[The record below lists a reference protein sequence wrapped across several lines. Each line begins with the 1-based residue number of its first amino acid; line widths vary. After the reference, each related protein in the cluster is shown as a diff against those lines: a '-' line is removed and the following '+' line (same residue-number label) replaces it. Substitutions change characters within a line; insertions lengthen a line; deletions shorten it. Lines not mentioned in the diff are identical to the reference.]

1 MHVAVVGCGQL
12 ARMLALAGIGMG
24 IRFSFIN
31 DNAAPDTACV
41 DGLGNI
47 VSWNPGESVS
57 ELYAALDG
65 PDCITVEKEQVS
77 SELLQGLAPLCPL
90 RPNVESVE
98 IIKDRRREKALV
110 VELGIPTSK
119 HVVGVPAHQ
128 AVTDLDFP
136 VVAKSC
142 TEGYDG
148 KNQWV
153 IRNAEDVAA
162 FDRQEDPANY
172 IFEQFIPFDR
182 EVSLVAARNLRG
194 EYLAYPLAE
203 NGHENGILHRTEVPA
218 ADVSDDMTERANRYM
233 QSLMEHL
240 DYVGVL
246 AMELFVREDE
256 LLVNELAPRVHNSGH
271 WSQLG
276 ADTCQF
282 ENHLRGI
289 LGMTLGST
297 RVRGYAGMVNLL
309 GCEFP
314 PLHTI
319 GCSASLNWYGKS
331 VRPGRKLG
339 HVNFVSD
346 DRDALRSAMS
356 EFRHQVPIA

>member
-24 IRFSFIN
+24 VRFSFIN

-41 DGLGNI
+41 DGLGK
-47 VSWNPGESVS
+47 VVVWNPGDSAAQ
-57 ELYAALDG
+57 LYDALG
-65 PDCITVEKEQVS
+65 KPDCITVEKEQVS

-110 VELGIPTSK
+110 VELGVPTSR
-119 HVVGVPAHQ
+119 HVVGVSAQ
-128 AVTDLDFP
+128 EAVSALGLP

-153 IRNAEDVAA
+153 IRTAEDVTT
-162 FDRQEDPANY
+162 FDAQENPENY

-182 EVSLVAARNLRG
+182 EVSLVAARNLQG
-194 EYLAYPLAE
+194 DYIAYPLAE
-203 NGHENGILHRTEVPA
+203 NGHEKGILHRSVVPA
-218 ADVSDDMTERANRYM
+218 PNVSEAMVAQANTYM
-233 QSLMEHL
+233 QTVMEHL

-246 AMELFVREDE
+246 AMELFVHSDK

-297 RVRGYAGMVNLL
+297 RVHGVAGMVNLL
-309 GCEFP
+309 GCEMP
-314 PLHTI
+314 PLETI
-319 GCSASLNWYGKS
+319 GARASLNWYGKS

-346 DRDALRSAMS
+346 DRASLNAAME
-356 EFRHQVPIA
+356 EFRRRVPIA